1 MNWSGGWSPKRLNV
15 ETKSI
20 RRLEKCPPCRLSS
33 SLQPTRLQQKHLE
46 TFTAVSVVTKVL
58 KAKLVMFS
66 WTWTEHQLPKDTQHS
81 VWFAETCVSNIYS
94 GDWVAQT
101 EPGWGLEKIRFDF
114 PTSRSKYPPCSD
126 IKSGHIH
133 VMWDYNLYIRHKDEQ
148 ICDLQKQKWI
158 LNLRFESNKLY
169 SHYSGHKTLL
179 MLNWEENVTVAV
191 VLVLLFKLTAE
202 QVVFVVFCCWRS
214 LWGGRAEG
222 RATEIK

>member
-1 MNWSGGWSPKRLNV
+1 
-15 ETKSI
+15 
-20 RRLEKCPPCRLSS
+20 
-33 SLQPTRLQQKHLE
+33 
-46 TFTAVSVVTKVL
+46 
-58 KAKLVMFS
+58 MFS
-66 WTWTEHQLPKDTQHS
+66 WTWPEHQLPKDTQRS

-101 EPGWGLEKIRFDF
+101 EPGWGSEKVRFDF
-114 PTSRSKYPPCSD
+114 PTSSSKYPPCSD

-133 VMWDYNLYIRHKDEQ
+133 VMWDYNLHIRHKDEQ

-191 VLVLLFKLTAE
+191 VLVLLFKLTAA